1 MKAGFIAIIG
11 KPNVGKSTLLNR
23 LMHFKLSIVTSKP
36 QTTRQR
42 ILGILTEGDHQCC
55 FLDTPGMIE
64 PAYEL
69 QKAMVDQVKCSL
81 DDADVIVYVVDPWFK
96 DDPMIQDIKKTAGS
110 RPIICAINKIDLVQK
125 TDLLVVI
132 RRFQASGVTDIIP
145 VSARNGDGIEELKMS
160 IFRLLP
166 DGPFLYPPE
175 HLSVDPERFFAAE
188 LIREAIFKG
197 YEKEIPYATCVM
209 IDEFTERQ
217 GAKDYIRAIIY
228 VERRSQKGILIGKKG
243 EALKKTGATARKG
256 IERFLGRPVFLEL
269 WVKVKKDWRKDKKF
283 LKEAGL

>member
-1 MKAGFIAIIG
+1 
-11 KPNVGKSTLLNR
+11 LR
-23 LMHFKLSIVTSKP
+23 
-36 QTTRQR
+36 
-42 ILGILTEGDHQCC
+42 
-55 FLDTPGMIE
+55 
-64 PAYEL
+64 
-69 QKAMVDQVKCSL
+69 DQ
-81 DDADVIVYVVDPWFK
+81 
-96 DDPMIQDIKKTAGS
+96 Q
-110 RPIICAINKIDLVQK
+110 
-125 TDLLVVI
+125 
-132 RRFQASGVTDIIP
+132 DIIP

-175 HLSVDPERFFAAE
+175 HLSIDPERFFAAE

-243 EALKKTGATARKG
+243 EALKKIGATARKG